1 MKSRASRPS
10 AIAVRLL
17 VAVCLAALVASLAP
31 MAAASVNAALAHAF
45 TGDDSLRFS
54 RSSGGAASATTP
66 TASVRADA
74 MQGERR
80 SGGGS
85 RSSAYA
91 IALRPAPKAVPEGA
105 TSKILLRDPRQL
117 QSKFKHA
124 SDFGVTGNY
133 SRANAVR
140 FSEAIHRHINDS
152 GVRAIQGAYRKQ
164 PVTHHIDPA
173 SGLNVMSDPAG
184 NLISGWRLSQAQ
196 RRNVLKHGGL

>member
-1 MKSRASRPS
+1 MSRVAASLL
-10 AIAVRLL
+10 RLIT
-17 VAVCLAALVASLAP
+17 VAAALLACLFVASADGSLAP
-31 MAAASVNAALAHAF
+31 TQVGGSPFGSYGYDAPGSSTTLYAASPSGPTRGYHDRSHSPRAH
-45 TGDDSLRFS
+45 LRA
-54 RSSGGAASATTP
+54 SGPHAT
-66 TASVRADA
+66 
-74 MQGERR
+74 
-80 SGGGS
+80 
-85 RSSAYA
+85 
-91 IALRPAPKAVPEGA
+91 KAVPEGA